1 MFDTFFALNASICF
15 VFQDRLKV
23 HDFRLREC
31 TIKWYGLPYPQLAYD
46 IEFDW
51 MMVGNRW
58 QPVYFF

>member
-1 MFDTFFALNASICF
+1 M
-15 VFQDRLKV
+15 KV
-23 HDFRLREC
+23 VDFRLREC
-31 TIKWYGLPYPQLAYD
+31 TIKWCGLPYPQLAYD